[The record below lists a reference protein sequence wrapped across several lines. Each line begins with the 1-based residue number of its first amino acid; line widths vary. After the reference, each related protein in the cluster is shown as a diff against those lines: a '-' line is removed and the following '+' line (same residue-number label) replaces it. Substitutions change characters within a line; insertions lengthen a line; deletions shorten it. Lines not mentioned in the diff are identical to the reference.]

1 MHITQKFYDFI
12 VLLNSKYSYIMNN
25 ASELIEDG
33 EDWRSF
39 FKKDILKYIRNIRDY
54 DLKELCI
61 FFTDDFL
68 GKKTEWSDFLVE
80 KTILKTNSGGSFFY
94 DKLNT
99 YLDNHDIEMTKCYLM
114 ALKFGFHGYKTNP
127 LANEYDSYL
136 FRFKSYADI
145 KSEIMLR
152 QYESDLLV
160 PRGNKAVALILL
172 FVLLILIPVFVKVY
186 YIIVTFN
193 HLNSCYINWG
203 Y

>member
-25 ASELIEDG
+25 ASDVIEDG

-39 FKKDILKYIRNIRDY
+39 FKKDILKYIRGIRDY

-61 FFTDDFL
+61 FFTDEFL
-68 GKKTEWSDFLVE
+68 TKKTEWSEFLIE
-80 KTILKTNSGGSFFY
+80 KTILKTNSGGSLFY
-94 DKLNT
+94 DRLNT
-99 YLDNHDIEMTKCYLM
+99 YLDNQDVDMTKCYLM
-114 ALKFGFHGYKTNP
+114 ALKFGFNGYKSSP
-127 LANEYDSYL
+127 LINEYDSYL

-145 KSEIMLR
+145 KNDGVLR

-160 PRGNKAVALILL
+160 PRGNKALGLILL
-172 FVLLILIPVFVKVY
+172 LILLILIPIFVKIY
-186 YIIVTFN
+186 YIIVTFS
-193 HLNSCYINWG
+193 HLNSCYIKWG